1 MQGVLE
7 RFLRYVKI
15 DTTSREG
22 SDITPSYKGEWEL
35 AKLLK
40 EEMTELGL
48 SKVLLDDNCY
58 VYGCLPANCP
68 SQPVIALIA
77 HMDTVDAV
85 PGRHFAPRVVEYT
98 GDPIVLNRDAD
109 IILSAVDFPHLHRW
123 QGESLVVTDGT
134 TVLGADDKAG
144 AAEIMGAMA
153 HLSTHPEIKHG
164 EIWVIFTPDEEIGS
178 GADLLQLNYVNCDYA
193 YTVDGGD
200 LSEISYENFNA
211 ASAVVTVKGRNI
223 HPGYAKSKMMNAA
236 KMAMQFHA
244 MLPANEAPEHT
255 EGYEGFFHLTH
266 LEGDEENAS
275 LRYIVRDH
283 DVRKFEQRK
292 ETLSSITDY
301 LNQRCGKT
309 LFDLAIRDSYRNMLE
324 ILDKCPDVI
333 DRAKRALEVCG
344 LTPKAIPIRGGTDG
358 ARLSFRGLPCP
369 NIGTGGENAH
379 SVYEYVP
386 VSALNKAT
394 EILVELVRAK
404 D

>member
-109 IILSAVDFPHLHRW
+109 IILSAVDFPYLHRW

-223 HPGYAKSKMMNAA
+223 HPGYAKNKMMNAA

>member
-109 IILSAVDFPHLHRW
+109 IILSAVDFPYLHRW

-223 HPGYAKSKMMNAA
+223 HPGYAKNKMMNAA

-292 ETLSSITDY
+292 QTLSSITDY